1 MRRLLLAFFV
11 FLLLGILLSLVFR
24 NHQGYV
30 LIAFNGW
37 QIETSLLFACAAVI
51 LGVWVL
57 AMAWRILVALV
68 FAPRNI
74 RGFFGRRRQRKARRS
89 LYVGL
94 EHMAEARW
102 ALAEAD
108 LQALAESNE
117 APGLNHLFSARAA
130 QYQDHLGDRDRYLRK
145 ASSRKSVSE
154 LAVLITQAQLQ
165 IEAGQTAEAQ
175 ATLARL
181 YELEPRHPWVLRM
194 YAEHAMA
201 CGDYGRVYELLPEL
215 GKHSA
220 LSKQRVREMSIAA
233 YQHRLSQQAD
243 IGGLTAT
250 WRHVPKDLR
259 QEPEILRHY
268 AVCLKQ
274 QGADDEAA
282 NVIRNALKKQWVPAL
297 ALIFG
302 DLDCSDQTEQLATVE
317 EWIKIHGREPE
328 LMLVAGRLCLRNQL
342 WGRARSYFEA
352 SQTQH
357 SRADALLELGHLFE
371 QIDEADQAR
380 SAYRR
385 GLELRTSS

>member
-24 NHQGYV
+24 HHQGYV
-30 LIAFNGW
+30 LVAFNGW
-37 QIETSLLFACAAVI
+37 QIETSLLFACAAVL

-57 AMAWRILVALV
+57 AMVWRVLVTLV

-89 LYVGL
+89 LYTGL
-94 EHMAEARW
+94 EHLAEARW

-130 QYQDHLGDRDRYLRK
+130 QHQEHLGDRDRYLQK
-145 ASSRKSVSE
+145 AAGRKSISE
-154 LAVLITQAQLQ
+154 LAVLITQAELQ
-165 IEAGQTAEAQ
+165 MAAGQTAEAQ
-175 ATLARL
+175 ATLIRL
-181 YELEPRHPWVLRM
+181 HELEPRHPWVLRM
-194 YAEHAMA
+194 MAEHAMA
-201 CGDYGRVYELLPEL
+201 CGDYERIYESLADLS
-215 GKHSA
+215 KYAA
-220 LSKQRVREMSIAA
+220 LSSARVREMAIAA
-233 YQHRLSQQAD
+233 YQHRLSQQRD

-250 WRHVPKDLR
+250 WRHMSKDLR
-259 QEPEILRHY
+259 QEPEILHHY
-268 AVCLKQ
+268 ALCLKKQ
-274 QGADDEAA
+274 RADDEAA
-282 NVIRNALKKQWVPAL
+282 NVIRNALKKQWVASL

-302 DLDCSDQTEQLATVE
+302 DLECSDQTEQLATVE

-352 SQTQH
+352 SQAQH
-357 SRADALLELGHLFE
+357 SSADALLELGHLFE
-371 QIDEADQAR
+371 QINEVDQAR

-385 GLELRTSS
+385 GLELRASL